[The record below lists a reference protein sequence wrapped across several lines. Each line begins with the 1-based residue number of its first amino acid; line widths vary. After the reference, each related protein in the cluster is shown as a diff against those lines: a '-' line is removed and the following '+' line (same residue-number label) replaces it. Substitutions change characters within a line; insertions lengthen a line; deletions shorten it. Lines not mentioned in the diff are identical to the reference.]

1 MFVRLAL
8 ESDQEAVVQMAK
20 GNVDET
26 LHETEFFNPDCV
38 RLTFQSYLTVA
49 ASTFFVVVEEETV
62 IGFLQATM
70 FGYDYRDG
78 LYTCQKVLYVVPEKR
93 GTRAATLL
101 MRELISWSR
110 LLGADRIEGG
120 NDNSFRSDKTASFL
134 ARFGF
139 EQVGYAMRLKL
150 GTK

>member
-8 ESDQEAVVQMAK
+8 ESDQEAIVQMAK

-26 LHETEFFNPDCV
+26 LHEAFDADCV
-38 RLTFQSYLTVA
+38 RRTFRAYLDSAET
-49 ASTFFVVVEEETV
+49 TFFTAIDEGRV
-62 IGFLQATM
+62 IGFLQAAS
-70 FGYDYRDG
+70 FVYDYRYG
-78 LYTCQKVLYVVPEKR
+78 RGAVQRVLYVVPEKR
-93 GTRAATLL
+93 GSRAATLL
-101 MRELISWSR
+101 MRELIEWAKII
-110 LLGADRIEGG
+110 GADRIEGG

-150 GTK
+150 DTK